1 MVVKDHY
8 MKNKFSGGFIVLDG
22 PDGRGRQGK
31 PVTRAEQLQVPGR
44 FVVNNVY

>member
-1 MVVKDHY
+1 
-8 MKNKFSGGFIVLDG
+8 MKNKFSGGFIVFDG

-31 PVTRAEQLQVPGR
+31 PVTGAEQLQVPGR